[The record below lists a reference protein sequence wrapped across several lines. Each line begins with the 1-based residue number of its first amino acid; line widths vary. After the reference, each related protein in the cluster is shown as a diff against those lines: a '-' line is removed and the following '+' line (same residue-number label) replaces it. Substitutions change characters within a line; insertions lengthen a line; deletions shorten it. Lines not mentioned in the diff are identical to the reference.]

1 MLKPAPRWVLILL
14 LAVGL
19 GLLLWALSHLA
30 ASQAFFALDWSN
42 FWKSSHGLRIDY
54 SSSHSVHPPW
64 IIALV
69 WPLTLWRF
77 PFSWSLSLLLT
88 LAVLAFSV
96 PRGESASRWAG
107 GLLLLVLSYP
117 ALRQLTDFNFEALL
131 IGGVLLIL
139 WALQRQSI
147 WGLAVSLVLLS
158 AKVQQSWLL
167 VLVAA
172 WWVWRH
178 WPRRAALSGLGMA
191 LVWMLPFALWRGAD
205 WWQRLADFAFFGAP
219 HDMSLRAT
227 LLRGGGVA
235 RSGLGGLGACTGPQF
250 VAGFPTD
257 STSDAHRS
265 RLAGGIRTAAGALSR
280 IYQYGHA
287 SGNRPDP
294 AGPETAS
301 PWLAPS

>member
-227 LLRGGGVA
+227 LLRGGASPGLAWAVWGLVLVPSLWLAFQRIQRPTRIEAAWLVA
-235 RSGLGGLGACTGPQF
+235 SGLL
-250 VAGFPTD
+250 
-257 STSDAHRS
+257 
-265 RLAGGIRTAAGALSR
+265 
-280 IYQYGHA
+280 
-287 SGNRPDP
+287 
-294 AGPETAS
+294 
-301 PWLAPS
+301 LAP